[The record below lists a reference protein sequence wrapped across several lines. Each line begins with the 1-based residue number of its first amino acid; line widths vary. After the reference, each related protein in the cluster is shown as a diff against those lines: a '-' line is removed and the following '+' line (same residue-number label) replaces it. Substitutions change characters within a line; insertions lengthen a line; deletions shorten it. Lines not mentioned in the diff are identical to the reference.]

1 MYWQKKSNPKKGWLA
16 TQLHKSHLLGVCSL
30 NSSGGSG
37 TRPIWHLCP
46 LNYPSS
52 WKKGSHSWQDF
63 DQHHSLWQ
71 DRAENW
77 KGTTHIEGLH
87 SGWFLSSHSL
97 DNSYLINIFKIVI
110 SFYLF
115 TKYFGNPRQ
124 GTDLAGAWQW
134 LWNNWLHIIY
144 PFLCPPVWLCTLK
157 WTPYDYRGRKRAL
170 LHQSELKMEV
180 ITRQK

>member
-1 MYWQKKSNPKKGWLA
+1 MCWHPMYWQKKSNPKKGWLA

-30 NSSGGSG
+30 NSFEGSG

-77 KGTTHIEGLH
+77 KGTTHTEGLH

-97 DNSYLINIFKIVI
+97 DNSYLINIFKIVYFI
-110 SFYLF
+110 PALYRVFWQSKKRNRFSRSSDFEIIDYMSFPF
-115 TKYFGNPRQ
+115 FMPPSMIMYFKMNP
-124 GTDLAGAWQW
+124 LW
-134 LWNNWLHIIY
+134 L
-144 PFLCPPVWLCTLK
+144 VW
-157 WTPYDYRGRKRAL
+157 
-170 LHQSELKMEV
+170 
-180 ITRQK
+180 